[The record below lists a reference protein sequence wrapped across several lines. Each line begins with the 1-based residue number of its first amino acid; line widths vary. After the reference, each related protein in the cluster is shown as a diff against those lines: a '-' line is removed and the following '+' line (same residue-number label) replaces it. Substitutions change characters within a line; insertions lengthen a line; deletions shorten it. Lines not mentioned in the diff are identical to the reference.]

1 MRPNIFKLLA
11 QQEKKSNFD
20 IGNDPTDQGPSADYF
35 GETATNFGTSQYD
48 NQTTINVLTEH
59 GGLENLRGERQSNW
73 DKLGNGLVNMGGKA
87 FTTAAEGIINP
98 FYGTI
103 AALTHT
109 DTKGKWDPSFNS
121 YYNNELT
128 QALDKVNKA
137 VEESNP
143 FYQTKEEA
151 NAQGLDKLWSFNTI
165 ARDVLGG
172 AGTSLG
178 AALTG
183 IAWSKGLSAL
193 SKTLAAA
200 GSAEEAAAILAE
212 AKTMGVAPDKLKY
225 IADQRLKQVIKDG
238 AKTGTIALASA
249 SGEAG
254 AEAREA
260 EKNILYKLTHDEFGN
275 PKQMTESELA
285 YAEMISKQAGDAAFA
300 MNLPVIMADNWLT
313 FGKAL
318 FGNKTNDFAKIIK
331 EGSFFDAAT
340 KTYKVV
346 EKGTAD
352 AVKYRLG
359 KLFTPI
365 ASEMTQ
371 EQLQFGIGK
380 TAEDY
385 YVKKYYNPNAA
396 DFAESMT
403 KGLAEA
409 YGSQD
414 GWHAGIIGA
423 LSSGIA
429 SPGIVLAFQ
438 GPKGFKDEFIT
449 NPNDAIAKQGV
460 DLLNKY
466 KVEDV
471 RRKLVN
477 SFVRSQNISEQ
488 KDQAAANKDV
498 FNYQNAA
505 EDLVFQ
511 YAFNRLVNGKL
522 DDVYKELDSFKELTP
537 EELKN
542 TYDIDINDQDK
553 FSQSTSNSAVKKFV
567 EERIEKLK
575 QVEKT
580 YKDIDALN
588 PGLHYDIK
596 ELLTYSAQGIHNAK
610 NRKSKLAEET
620 AQMLPKLDMIESI
633 AEINNNPNAL
643 LTSLSYNPKAFGTAY
658 SKLSNKEKEIFKSQV
673 EKSEDINPVDKEK
686 ILINLEDLQKL
697 EEREKDFVTAYTS
710 LKSPAKQ
717 KELLEKANTMWTK
730 YAEEETKQKSNQA
743 DTTTNN
749 INNTN
754 ITEKPIEETFVQKE
768 IIEENPFSIEE
779 LEPTKSD
786 SDPNFEQSLNQRRIN
801 KQAELD
807 EVFGNTK
814 NLTEVPVGKTV
825 KYKGQ
830 NYILNK
836 HSEENVLQLQ
846 EINSNKVIDIPLDEE
861 FGYDAPLYYY
871 GISEVN
877 ENPITELINIETTGL
892 NTQLIT
898 IDNKSYLNM
907 FSNPLNAINYD
918 KNGNIVSVTL
928 NTNDKN
934 KKPRTFK
941 KYAEE
946 VAYAILLE
954 TYNKLNNENQQN
966 RAKLSSRIKEET
978 SKSDIERKEQNT
990 FSRNNEESEKLELEL
1005 KQKEDLAKQE
1015 AKEISDYNDLIN
1027 IALLSESKEELLSY
1041 VNELKSNKYY
1051 NNKDANKLNSLYK
1064 TLNVKQVIVEP
1075 TPEPSP
1081 VKSSDK
1087 FQNVLMTDPSNRDT
1101 FVQRNGVTVGKVR
1114 EKYNLPSFEEIQS
1127 LLREFI
1133 SEGLS
1138 PKDYIIFT
1146 KDNVNVTLNFV
1157 TKDGF
1162 LIPVSTVQRKS
1173 DEELPNKQDFDNVI
1187 NFINNTD
1194 VNTLNELI
1202 QSGVIEFKITNLV
1215 NMLSSS
1221 EVNNTLDT
1229 LMNLTNENISISLYD
1244 GNTKL
1249 SIEEDYQLTDL
1260 DGDVLADKNVD
1271 THAEPTDKLD
1281 ISKGFHL
1288 VVENNTP
1295 DGVRSTTV
1303 KARLKSHD
1311 NAQQLFND
1319 LRTNVQELLE
1329 KQAAIQ
1335 DKKSPE
1341 YLNYND
1347 QIRDLVNKFNNEV
1360 FFALEPIADQK
1371 RHLSIGYRASDA
1383 TLYFNLEVKAK
1394 DAKKYSKVKV
1404 ESKDPSLKFTNAIPV
1419 QDFEMESIVNALV
1432 NTNVNPNQVFKQS
1445 DIKYNNIADANG
1457 KIDLKRIASP
1467 LDNQNLVKHGIKIKI
1482 SEGAKPVQTTAG
1494 VITSTQSEVD
1504 RLKGKEPL
1512 TGKVTST
1519 QSVEDPK
1526 TDIERRRK
1534 TSLNSIREEIRT
1546 VMGEEQ
1552 SSYVT
1557 DIQGV
1562 GHWNKIDIINQI
1574 NAKYDAELARELYK
1588 EIKAGK
1594 RVTEITV
1601 AEQTV
1606 ANKYITP
1613 ELRASVDAE
1622 LAALESG
1629 STSTTTINNELLNDL
1644 ELLKDPNNISS
1655 LAKKYNVPS
1664 NLKERKQASEIQKI
1678 IESKLKSSEG
1688 NEVYSVGFEESTGI
1702 TNEEI
1707 EAVRKILPSFI
1718 TIDNIKTIAANLRIN
1733 GIAYGVFKNK
1743 VIYLNT
1749 LKGKPGTA
1757 YHEAFHAVFRTMLND
1772 QQIEKYL
1779 IAAQKDFVASGKDIQ
1794 TEVEKLR
1801 STVKDYENKTT
1812 PELIEI
1818 ALEEHLADKFAEYSQ
1833 KNKEPKD
1840 NILKQLFF
1848 IIKNFFNKV
1857 FKQSSFENE
1866 IDMLFGNILKG
1877 SFVNATEISNRY
1889 STISDSVFKLLPK
1902 KENAIQNGFFTVQES
1917 RKIIN
1922 TFAIKIHKA
1931 KQGLIEDENLYNTV
1945 EEDGKIYKELKSDED
1960 LLDYFIEQRVND
1972 LNTKAEAY
1980 IDSIYET
1987 NREEGLN
1994 LTRKVEEELFLY
2006 NPDSF
2011 TSLNTT
2017 PRVILEAA
2025 VLDKLSVFDY
2035 TNNTNGEESND
2046 EDVEYKDKFGSQDAW
2061 LSGGHDSL
2069 SRTIKEFVSFTTVVE
2084 KDLLT
2089 NEDVERSIDDVTL
2102 YNGLIRILADTS
2114 EENMIGKLYDIA
2126 ESNPNIKAFYDR
2138 IIEELDV
2145 TYDPKTNIVTYP
2157 TDQYKSNIVRAI
2169 LTNFKKSKVSQIN
2182 VLVDSSKK
2190 GLKWNNA
2197 NSYDPANV
2205 TLDLW
2210 ANNLQNK
2217 LAYGKVDSQTLSKL
2231 SSEIFNASQSKLN
2244 QKINAPELNRQ
2255 AELIKQ
2261 RFDRIGM
2268 PVTTAYIKVSLLK
2281 NKAALEGVTLT
2292 KDFFT
2297 EEQLSTLSKFDKI
2310 VPIDFTIFGGIG
2322 TSKTNFSINDIF
2334 ASDPMSLYRGKEA
2347 DSKLK
2352 SIAEN
2357 NAMFDESIG
2366 NFSFTNAEGE
2376 RVYEIINGS
2385 YVLSAISRFKDP
2397 SFWKNLNSKQ
2407 DAVTAESKNKEF
2419 IKNNFL
2425 LNSQKYRSFITDLK
2439 LNILSGFRDTALV
2452 NNNSQDGLT
2461 FGKFDA
2467 RTYILSALSLF
2478 NNNDKSNSAK
2488 YIFRQNEASNTAYVV
2503 ELPKIDIY
2511 SEEGKQE
2518 LQAFFKNQFT
2528 NEFNRIRREYKLF
2541 QSGETKTYKKY
2552 NDSLKGRAFDF
2563 TEFKYLKDILGSE
2576 LYNTLISNAIN
2587 SEEALSDA
2595 NINLVLEAIGVVG
2608 NRSDSYLKEGFK
2620 DFKNKIKDLDLKLFL
2635 DESWSKDS
2643 EAKLYSFYV
2652 NDYIMSNSMNELLDG
2667 DYALSRKD
2675 KVDISKRN
2683 KSAMASG
2690 PDYGKGSHN
2699 AAIIQDIDLY
2709 TTIEPVDGKLQRV
2722 ETKDVVDG
2730 SYTVINGKK
2739 YEVSKYTSNDAQTY
2753 SSQYHIMMGSLRLGR
2768 LDKVTRDVYKNI
2780 IQFTKRDSQGNIV
2793 RNINVGKSN
2802 QKHLAKTLASLNS
2815 KKTIVFDGVAGQLLK
2830 MSEIGLVRSS
2840 ISYIEDQDVDT
2851 FVKLTDK
2858 LTNLM
2863 FKDDFESV
2871 EFRNTIK
2878 QLAKLYKPIPG
2889 MEYWHNLANNMDLNE
2904 VDHAVTE
2911 SASKGATLLPE
2922 DTLNPD
2928 FDLSKSKFTV
2938 QNKNKRLQV
2947 ETPTGKKE
2955 IVFGSQIL
2963 NIITS
2968 EQSDNTE
2975 IDFNG
2980 EKTTIGKLKA
2990 IYTDSISTTRDN
3002 SFKKALKVIKEI
3014 NGKFDKTELDD
3025 IVKKALIASNADEQ
3039 IMQYFEGNYNYNMV
3053 QMLVKA
3059 EQVVLAHFSKG
3070 VLSQKVNG
3078 EKVSL
3083 VSDAGMQIV
3092 YDLETN
3098 RVISHHEVTKNP
3110 SEYVD
3115 KSKYGT
3121 RKLAYNVKDSKTGQI
3136 YSECMLSQTVL
3147 TKHGLKIGDTITK
3160 ETSEV
3165 LQSIGYR
3172 IPTGDKQS
3180 ALSLRV
3186 VSLLPDYYQGIGIF
3200 PSEIVHLSGA
3210 DFDIDSEF
3218 IQMPYFW
3225 YKKEDPT
3232 KPIKFGTEKSDYDKF
3247 EAFKFYNINYNKDFG
3262 KEYKD
3267 RLKKDFSYRSIK
3279 QTIKEI
3285 ETQIQQTSDKKVKQ
3299 DLFLSIKGLKDQ
3311 IEIIEHNYYG
3321 EVSKKFGLPYL
3332 QKDFIKSKIKV
3343 NASAN
3348 NAALDVMIELLTN
3361 ENMTEIANNTTSTEA
3376 LKQVRDDLKKDGFIK
3391 ESNQSKIKTENKSAH
3406 DVNGKLDANTK
3417 NSEGKNGIGV
3427 IANKIQQF
3435 AWLMS
3440 KQGVKEVEF
3449 NPDKVIGVDSKGNN
3463 IIKKTFKFNI
3473 GGYAGGKYAAGKG
3486 SDRIANAL
3494 NILLNVFTDNAKD
3507 PIAGDA
3513 NIKFELLPAM
3523 SELIMQG
3530 LPFNM
3535 AVKFINIPG
3544 IQKYG
3549 ELLQRLNSGVKT
3561 SIERNFNKDSV
3572 YKAAV
3577 ADILY
3582 GKVDSASIEKAT
3594 DFLKTYKFS
3603 DEMITE
3609 KQINSLIL
3617 DENFRNENKELQI
3630 HALTQLIKVKEQ
3642 YDVMSNIN
3650 TFLKLNQGLDISF
3663 NQVTKKLQKAIDMF
3677 GLNELFKL
3685 EKKSTLNVEP
3695 HINISEILKEDTNT
3709 YNNVLRALDIINKV
3723 GKKIF
3728 IEQTDSFKNE
3738 LSKLDESLN
3747 NGFAQKDEESNKLSK
3762 EFLGFLSVRSYITQL
3777 NQLKNNSNTSETA
3790 KKAIQARLDSID
3802 HGLMFQKLN
3811 TKGKKTLARQ
3821 LNLLKI
3827 NEATKNN
3834 VLVKYLTTK
3843 LADDGTLKE
3852 DQEKAKSIFDFIQ
3865 TKSFVKESNETISL
3879 LVDSVTSLYYDN
3891 TTIIDEETGM
3901 TPRDFVSNMFSY
3913 LIVKDNMLFKNNSV
3927 AKYLPATMFAKYSEN
3942 LDNLIEELNNSE
3954 SKFDIKEYGYTFRK
3968 FFATDE
3974 NTKYNALKF
3983 KELDSN
3989 QDAIT
3994 VNKSGEVEFNIG
4006 RKFELAVVKSR
4017 YEHNEYLESEKE
4029 ELEETVSELKEKVKT
4044 EDRKV
4049 NIFNLAKIFTPVKV
4063 TYEHEGELKKKT
4075 VFKFPQFYRFKI
4087 GNEVKVYELK
4097 KYKSDISDFNST
4109 GTKDFINMDPNLGYV
4124 EGSTAFY
4131 EPVIFIG
4138 AKGMSVYSF
4147 ENYETAVKKSDII
4160 RESLKDLKDL
4170 KTSNNSEINTDSS
4183 QQSNVKV
4190 VEEPLNLKIRNTDII
4205 SGDHS
4210 NIVSEKIVEEN
4221 SQNVLPN
4228 QEKSVPLVDEFKLQ
4242 TAKLKL
4248 IDLVENTDLYSEGKL
4263 FSDKQYELLKQRI
4276 NNVKSVTELEA
4287 LLENINNCMS

>member
-1 MRPNIFKLLA
+1 MRQVDILKFL
-11 QQEKKSNFD
+11 EDTKKNQISNSKVEF
-20 IGNDPTDQGPSADYF
+20 NPLSSAEPMADYF
-35 GETATNFGTSQYD
+35 GETAPDFGSSQYD
-48 NQTTINVLTEH
+48 KQGSITTGDLAEQNRL
-59 GGLENLRGERQSNW
+59 NYMRGERQSNW

-103 AALTHT
+103 AALTNT
-109 DTKGKWDPSFNS
+109 DKDGKWDPNFNS
-121 YYNNELT
+121 YYNNQLT
-128 QALDKVNKA
+128 QALDNVNKA

-143 FYQTKEEA
+143 FYETKEEA

-183 IAWSKGLSAL
+183 MAWSKGLSAL
-193 SKTLAAA
+193 SKTMAAA
-200 GSAEEAAAILAE
+200 GTAEEAAAVLAE
-212 AKTMGVAPDKLKY
+212 AKAMGVSPDKLKY
-225 IADQRLKQVIKDG
+225 IADQRLKQVVKDG
-238 AKTGTIALASA
+238 AKNGTIAIASA

-260 EKNILYKLTHDEFGN
+260 EKNIFHKLTHDEFGR

-318 FGNKTNDFAKIIK
+318 FGNKTNDFAKVVK
-331 EGSFFDAAT
+331 EGTFFDAAT
-340 KTYKVV
+340 QTYKAV
-346 EKGTAD
+346 EKGTSD
-352 AVKYRLG
+352 AVKYRLT
-359 KLFTPI
+359 KLLTPM
-365 ASEMTQ
+365 AAEMTQ

-385 YVKKYYNPNAA
+385 FVKKYYNPNAA

-409 YGSQD
+409 YGSQE

-429 SPGIVLAFQ
+429 SPGMVLAFQ
-438 GPKGFKDEFIT
+438 GTKGFKDEFIT
-449 NPNDAIAKQGV
+449 DPNDAIAKQGAE
-460 DLLNKY
+460 LLNKY

-471 RRKLVN
+471 RRKLVD
-477 SFVRSQNISEQ
+477 SFVRSQNLTED
-488 KDQAAANKDV
+488 KDKAAADKNV

-522 DDVYKELDSFKELTP
+522 DETYKELEAFKDLTV
-537 EELKN
+537 EELKD
-542 TYDIDINDQDK
+542 TYGIDINTENK
-553 FSQSTSNSAVKKFV
+553 TKIEGLTSKNAVRDFV
-567 EERIEKLK
+567 EKRIEKLK

-580 YKDIDALN
+580 YKDIDTLN
-588 PGLHYDIK
+588 PGLDYEIK
-596 ELLTYSAQGIHNAK
+596 ELLTYSAQGIYNAK
-610 NRKSKLAEET
+610 NRKAELAEET

-633 AEINNNPNAL
+633 SAINNDPNAL
-643 LTSLSYNPKAFGTAY
+643 LTSLSYNPTAFGITY
-658 SKLSNKEKEIFKSQV
+658 SKLSNKEKDIFKSQV
-673 EKSEDINPVDKEK
+673 EKSNDINPVDKEK

-717 KELLEKANTMWTK
+717 KELLDKAKTMWTK
-730 YAEEETKQKSNQA
+730 YAEEEAKQKANQGNTNNTTGQASQTNTQSNQQA
-743 DTTTNN
+743 QNSQPASNPTQQQPQQPVATTQWYDESTTEDVLVANLKDATTRGE
-749 INNTN
+749 IN
-754 ITEKPIEETFVQKE
+754 PDQALE
-768 IIEENPFSIEE
+768 ILNEFKT
-779 LEPTKSD
+779 TKSQP
-786 SDPNFEQSLNQRRIN
+786 STT
-801 KQAELD
+801 AT
-807 EVFGNTK
+807 NTK
-814 NLTEVPVGKTV
+814 
-825 KYKGQ
+825 
-830 NYILNK
+830 
-836 HSEENVLQLQ
+836 
-846 EINSNKVIDIPLDEE
+846 
-861 FGYDAPLYYY
+861 
-871 GISEVN
+871 
-877 ENPITELINIETTGL
+877 
-892 NTQLIT
+892 
-898 IDNKSYLNM
+898 
-907 FSNPLNAINYD
+907 
-918 KNGNIVSVTL
+918 
-928 NTNDKN
+928 
-934 KKPRTFK
+934 
-941 KYAEE
+941 
-946 VAYAILLE
+946 
-954 TYNKLNNENQQN
+954 
-966 RAKLSSRIKEET
+966 
-978 SKSDIERKEQNT
+978 
-990 FSRNNEESEKLELEL
+990 
-1005 KQKEDLAKQE
+1005 
-1015 AKEISDYNDLIN
+1015 
-1027 IALLSESKEELLSY
+1027 
-1041 VNELKSNKYY
+1041 
-1051 NNKDANKLNSLYK
+1051 
-1064 TLNVKQVIVEP
+1064 VEP

-1081 VKSSDK
+1081 VKPSNQ
-1087 FQNVLMTDPSNRDT
+1087 FQNVLMTDPKDRDAANQT
-1101 FVQRNGVTVGKVR
+1101 NGKNIGEIRSTYG
-1114 EKYNLPSFEEIQS
+1114 LASFRQIQNY
-1127 LLREFI
+1127 LAEYLDK
-1133 SEGLS
+1133 GLS
-1138 PKDYIIFT
+1138 PKDYLVFTQEGDNIMLNIIT
-1146 KDNVNVTLNFV
+1146 PEGGLVA
-1157 TKDGF
+1157 
-1162 LIPVSTVQRKS
+1162 ISTIQKYS
-1173 DEELPNKQDFDNVI
+1173 NKNQPNKQDFDNVI

-1202 QSGVIEFKITNLV
+1202 QSEVIEFKITNWI
-1215 NMLSSS
+1215 NMLNAS

-1249 SIEEDYQLTDL
+1249 STEEDYQLTDL
-1260 DGDVLADKNVD
+1260 DGDALADKNVD

-1281 ISKGFHL
+1281 IAKGFHL

-1295 DGVRSTTV
+1295 DGVRSATV

-1319 LRTNVQELLE
+1319 LRTSVQELLE

-1347 QIRDLVNKFNNEV
+1347 QIRDLVNKFNNEI

-1371 RHLSIGYRASDA
+1371 RHLSIGFESSKGN
-1383 TLYFNLEVKAK
+1383 LYLKLESKYK
-1394 DAKKYSKVKV
+1394 GNKKYKKVDILN
-1404 ESKDPSLKFTNAIPV
+1404 KDGLKINNEIPV
-1419 QDFEMESIVNALV
+1419 QDFYLESIVELLA
-1432 NTNVNPNQVFKQS
+1432 NTNVNPNQAFKES
-1445 DIKYNNIADANG
+1445 DLKYNNIADANG

-1467 LDNQNLVKHGIKIKI
+1467 LDNQNLVKHGIEIKI

-1519 QSVEDPK
+1519 QS
-1526 TDIERRRK
+1526 
-1534 TSLNSIREEIRT
+1534 
-1546 VMGEEQ
+1546 
-1552 SSYVT
+1552 
-1557 DIQGV
+1557 
-1562 GHWNKIDIINQI
+1562 
-1574 NAKYDAELARELYK
+1574 
-1588 EIKAGK
+1588 
-1594 RVTEITV
+1594 TE
-1601 AEQTV
+1601 
-1606 ANKYITP
+1606 
-1613 ELRASVDAE
+1613 
-1622 LAALESG
+1622 
-1629 STSTTTINNELLNDL
+1629 TTTTNNELLNDL
-1644 ELLKDPNNISS
+1644 ELLKDPNNISA

-1664 NLKERKQASEIQKI
+1664 NLKERKQIDEIKKR
-1678 IESKLKSSEG
+1678 IEGKFKSSEG
-1688 NEVYSVGFEESTGI
+1688 DEGYSIGFEESTGI

-1718 TIDNIKTIAANLRIN
+1718 TIDDIKTIAANLRIN

-1779 IAAQKDFVASGKDIQ
+1779 IAAQKDFAASGKDIQ

-1801 STVKDYENKTT
+1801 NTVKDYENKTI

-1818 ALEEHLADKFAEYSQ
+1818 VLEEHLADKFAEYSQ

-1840 NILKQLFF
+1840 NLLKQLFF
-1848 IIKNFFNKV
+1848 KIKNFFNKV

-1889 STISDSVFKLLPK
+1889 STSPDSVFKLLPK
-1902 KENAIQNGFFTVQES
+1902 KENSTQNGFFTVQES

-1931 KQGLIEDENLYNTV
+1931 KQGLIEDDNLYNTIT
-1945 EEDGKIYKELKSDED
+1945 EDGKTYRELKSDED

-2011 TSLNTT
+2011 TSLNVT
-2017 PRVILEAA
+2017 PRVVLEAA
-2025 VLDKLSVFDY
+2025 ILDKLSIFDY
-2035 TNNTNGEESND
+2035 TNNTSGEESND

-2069 SRTIKEFVSFTTVVE
+2069 SKTIKDFVSFTTIIE

-2114 EENMIGKLYDIA
+2114 EENMIGKLYDVA

-2138 IIEELDV
+2138 IIDELDV
-2145 TYDPKTNIVTYP
+2145 TYDPKTNVVTYP
-2157 TDQYKSNIVRAI
+2157 TDPYKSNIVRAI
-2169 LTNFKKSKVSQIN
+2169 LTNFKKSKVSQLN
-2182 VLVDSSKK
+2182 VLVDSVKK
-2190 GLKWNNA
+2190 SLKWNNA
-2197 NSYDPANV
+2197 NSYDPASV

-2217 LAYGKVDSQTLSKL
+2217 LAYGKVNNQMLSKL
-2231 SSEIFNASQSKLN
+2231 SSEIFNASQTKLN
-2244 QKINAPELNRQ
+2244 QKINATELNRQ

-2281 NKAALEGVTLT
+2281 NKASLEGVTLT
-2292 KDFFT
+2292 KEFFT

-2310 VPIDFTIFGGIG
+2310 APIDFTIFGGIG

-2334 ASDPMSLYRGKEA
+2334 ASDPMSLYKGKEA

-2397 SFWKNLNSKQ
+2397 SFWKNLNNKQ
-2407 DAVTAESKNKEF
+2407 NAVTAESKNKEF

-2439 LNILSGFRDTALV
+2439 LNILSGFRDTAIIKG
-2452 NNNSQDGLT
+2452 NSQDGLT

-2467 RTYILSALSLF
+2467 RTYLLSALSLF
-2478 NNNDKSNSAK
+2478 DNNEKSNSGR

-2503 ELPKIDIY
+2503 ELPKIDVY

-2518 LQAFFKNQFT
+2518 IQAFFKNQFT

-2541 QSGETKTYKKY
+2541 QSGETKVYKKY
-2552 NDSLKGRAFDF
+2552 NDSLEGRAFDF
-2563 TEFKYLKDILGSE
+2563 TEFKYLKDLLGPE
-2576 LYNTLISNAIN
+2576 IYNTFISKAKD
-2587 SEEALSDA
+2587 SEEELTDSDT
-2595 NINLVLEAIGVVG
+2595 NLILEAIGVSG
-2608 NRSDSYLKEGFK
+2608 NRSDSYLKQGFK
-2620 DFKNKIKDLDLKLFL
+2620 EFKNKIEKLDLKLFL
-2635 DESWSKDS
+2635 DESWSKNS
-2643 EAKLYSFYV
+2643 EAKLYSFYI
-2652 NDYIMSNSMNELLDG
+2652 NDYIMSNSINELLDG

-2690 PDYGKGSHN
+2690 PDYGKGTHN
-2699 AAIIQDIDLY
+2699 AAIIKDIDLY
-2709 TTIEPVDGKLQRV
+2709 TTVKPVNGKLQRV
-2722 ETKDVVDG
+2722 EAKDVVDG
-2730 SYTVINGKK
+2730 SYTIINGERF
-2739 YEVSKYTSNDAQTY
+2739 EVSKYTSNDAQTY

-2793 RNINVGKSN
+2793 RNVNVGKSN

-2851 FVKLTDK
+2851 FEKLTNKLTD
-2858 LTNLM
+2858 LM

-2878 QLAKLYKPIPG
+2878 QLAKLYKPLPG

-2911 SASKGATLLPE
+2911 SASKGATLMPE
-2922 DTLNPD
+2922 NTLNEKY
-2928 FDLSKSKFTV
+2928 DLSKSKFTV
-2938 QNKNKRLQV
+2938 QNSNKRLQV

-2968 EQSDNTE
+2968 EQSDDTE
-2975 IDFNG
+2975 VDFNG

-2990 IYTDSISTTRDN
+2990 IYTDSIATTRDN
-3002 SFKKALKVIKEI
+3002 SFKKALKVIKEV
-3014 NGKFDKTELDD
+3014 NGKFDKSELDD

-3083 VSDAGMQIV
+3083 VSDAGLKVV
-3092 YDLETN
+3092 YDIVTGK
-3098 RVISHHEVTKNP
+3098 VVSHHEITKNP
-3110 SEYVD
+3110 S
-3115 KSKYGT
+3115 KYADSSTYNT

-3136 YSECMLSQTVL
+3136 YSECMLSQEVL
-3147 TKHGLKIGDTITK
+3147 TKHGLKIGDTIT
-3160 ETSEV
+3160 EEMSEV

-3247 EAFKFYNINYNKDFG
+3247 EAFKFYQINYNKDFG
-3262 KEYKD
+3262 REYKD
-3267 RLKKDFSYRSIK
+3267 HLKKDFRYRSIK
-3279 QTIKEI
+3279 QAIQEI

-3299 DLFLSIKGLKDQ
+3299 DLALSVKGLRGQ
-3311 IEIIEHNYYG
+3311 MEIIEHNYYG

-3332 QKDFIKSKIKV
+3332 QKDFIKSGIKV
-3343 NASAN
+3343 NALAN

-3361 ENMTEIANNTTSTEA
+3361 EKMTEIANNTTSTDV
-3376 LKQVRDDLKKDGFIK
+3376 LKDVREKLKSEGFIK
-3391 ESNQSKIKTENKSAH
+3391 ESNDSNISTDNKSAH
-3406 DVNGKLDANTK
+3406 DVNGKLDANIK
-3417 NSEGKNGIGV
+3417 NSEGKNGIGI

-3440 KQGVKEVEF
+3440 KQGVKEVQF
-3449 NPDKVIGVDSKGNN
+3449 NPDS
-3463 IIKKTFKFNI
+3463 FKFNI
-3473 GGYAGGKYAAGKG
+3473 GGFSGGKYAAGEG
-3486 SDRIANAL
+3486 SNRIANAL

-3507 PIAGDA
+3507 PIAGDL

-3523 SELIMQG
+3523 SELVMQG
-3530 LPFNM
+3530 LPFET
-3535 AVKFINIPG
+3535 AVKFVNIPG

-3549 ELLQRLNSGVKT
+3549 ELLQRLSSGVKT
-3561 SIERNFNKDSV
+3561 SIEVNFNKDSV

-3577 ADILY
+3577 ANILY
-3582 GKVDSASIEKAT
+3582 GKVDSKSIKDAT
-3594 DFLKTYKFS
+3594 DFLKTYEFS
-3603 DEMITE
+3603 NEMITE
-3609 KQINSLIL
+3609 QQINSLIL
-3617 DENFRNENKELQI
+3617 DENFREANKLLQI
-3630 HALTQLIKVKEQ
+3630 NALTQLVKVKEQ
-3642 YDVMSNIN
+3642 NDVMSNIN

-3663 NQVTKKLQKAIDMF
+3663 NQVTKKLQKAIDIF
-3677 GLNELFKL
+3677 NLNNLFKL
-3685 EKKSTLNVEP
+3685 EKKSTLNIEP
-3695 HINISEILKEDTNT
+3695 HINIENILEQDANT
-3709 YNNVLRALDIINKV
+3709 YGNILRALNVINKV

-3728 IEQTDSFKNE
+3728 IEQTDTFKNE
-3738 LSKLDESLN
+3738 MSKLNESLN
-3747 NGFAQKDEESNKLSK
+3747 NAFTEKAEDVDKLSR
-3762 EFLGFLSVRSYITQL
+3762 EFLGFLSVRSYIAQL
-3777 NQLKNNSNTSETA
+3777 NQLKNNPTTSEST
-3790 KKAIQARLDSID
+3790 KKAIQTRLDSID
-3802 HGLMFQKLN
+3802 YGLMFQKLN
-3811 TKGKKTLARQ
+3811 TEGKKTLARQ

-3834 VLVKYLTTK
+3834 ILVKYLTTK
-3843 LADDGTLKE
+3843 LADDGNLKE
-3852 DQEKAKSIFDFIQ
+3852 DQEKAKSVFDFIQ

-3879 LVDSVTSLYYDN
+3879 LIDSVTALYYDN

-3913 LIVKDNMLFKNNSV
+3913 LIIKDNMMFKNNSV

-3954 SKFDIKEYGYTFRK
+3954 SRFDIKEYGYLFRK
-3968 FFATDE
+3968 LFATDE
-3974 NTKYNALKF
+3974 NTKFGAVKF

-3989 QDAIT
+3989 QNAVTI
-3994 VNKSGEVEFNIG
+3994 NKSGEVEFNIG

-4017 YEHNEYLESEKE
+4017 YERNEYLESEKE
-4029 ELEETVSELKEKVKT
+4029 NLEEVISVLEEKVKT
-4044 EDRKV
+4044 EDV
-4049 NIFNLAKIFTPVKV
+4049 SANISNLAKIFTPIKV
-4063 TYEHEGELKKKT
+4063 TYEHKGETKTKT
-4075 VFKFPQFYRFKI
+4075 VFKFPQFYRFKVD
-4087 GNEVKVYELK
+4087 NETKTYELK
-4097 KYKSDISDFNST
+4097 KYKSEVSDFNPT

-4131 EPVIFIG
+4131 EPLDIIG
-4138 AKGMSVYSF
+4138 IKGMSVYSF
-4147 ENYETAVKKSDII
+4147 ETYETAVEKSKVI
-4160 RESLKDLKDL
+4160 RESLDKLKA
-4170 KTSNNSEINTDSS
+4170 SNNSEVNSDADTAQLVASMSKEEDAIASLKAAREKYDKTVSKDH
-4183 QQSNVKV
+4183 SNAVSEKV
-4190 VEEPLNLKIRNTDII
+4190 VEENT
-4205 SGDHS
+4205 
-4210 NIVSEKIVEEN
+4210 
-4221 SQNVLPN
+4221 QNVSPS
-4228 QEKSVPLVDEFKLQ
+4228 QEKSVPLSKEVEAAKTLVNDYYQANKDFLAANLTKDEL
-4242 TAKLKL
+4242 
-4248 IDLVENTDLYSEGKL
+4248 N
-4263 FSDKQYELLKQRI
+4263 
-4276 NNVKSVTELEA
+4276 
-4287 LLENINNCMS
+4287 NINFEYASIDSFEKALILRSKIENYLKRQSPLNNKCE